1 MVSKKSARLNIK
13 DNQNIKKKETL
24 IFEIIIDHKN
34 YGILHIVVLR
44 KYYNTSHCN
53 TFENITKHKLYAAL
67 RP

>member
-1 MVSKKSARLNIK
+1 MPRKKSKKEI
-13 DNQNIKKKETL
+13 L
-24 IFEIIIDHKN
+24 IFEIIIDHKT